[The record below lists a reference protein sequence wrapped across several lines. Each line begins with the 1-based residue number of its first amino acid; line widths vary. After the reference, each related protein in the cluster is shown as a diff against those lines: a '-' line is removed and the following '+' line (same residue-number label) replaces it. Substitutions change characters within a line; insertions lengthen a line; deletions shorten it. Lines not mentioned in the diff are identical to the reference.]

1 MNASPDRNSNFI
13 NELTESARRNPISA
27 ALIGMGVVWLL
38 ADRRTVNRVGDLW
51 RNTSMDRLPDA
62 VKDRF
67 QDVKSGIEGG
77 AEAVTRAAS
86 NSVDAV
92 SGRGADAIR
101 QAADF
106 AKSASRGG
114 DFFERAQANL
124 ADMFEAQPLALGAI
138 GLAIGV
144 GIAAALPS
152 TDVEKAYLGDASQ
165 TLKSRTAEITRGQID
180 SATTLVNEVI
190 DATSQEARKQGLTSE
205 ALKAA
210 AGDVADKLGRVVDA
224 ARSGVTNQVR

>member
-1 MNASPDRNSNFI
+1 MNASPERNSNFI

-51 RNTSMDRLPDA
+51 RNTSMERLPDA
-62 VKDRF
+62 VKDSF

-77 AEAVTRAAS
+77 AEAATRAAS

-92 SGRGADAIR
+92 WGRGADAIR
-101 QAADF
+101 QASDF
-106 AKSASRGG
+106 ATSASRD

-152 TDVEKAYLGDASQ
+152 TNVEKAYLGDASQ
-165 TLKSRTAEITRGQID
+165 TLKSKTAEITRGQID
-180 SATTLVNEVI
+180 SATTLVNDVI

-205 ALKAA
+205 GLKAA